1 MARHGRGGKQGQSRL
16 SLQLVLLIISFSL
29 IFIGKIDLYT
39 IRAAKSTVSELVA
52 PIYDVVAA
60 PARAFE
66 TMVGGMRTLA
76 SFRAENVRLRAENER
91 LKRWQR
97 RAEILE
103 SENRQLKTV
112 LGATSTTEM
121 SPVTARA
128 ISAPG
133 GSFAHSLLLEI
144 EDIGNVKRGNAVVNA
159 DGLVGYV
166 IEVGR
171 RYARILLI
179 TDVNSKIPVLLS
191 ASSWPALALGQNT
204 KTLRLDFLPLE
215 AKPEVGELVLT
226 SGHGGILPA
235 GVPVGRV
242 IAITEDSVFIQPSV
256 VLDQISF
263 VSVLTQEDGALTD
276 FRYED
281 LEAFFAPLPAESSG
295 RLLEGVNAA
304 ELLQ

>member
-1 MARHGRGGKQGQSRL
+1 MAGRVTRGKHGGSRL
-16 SLQLVLLIISFSL
+16 SLQLVLLVISFSL
-29 IFIGKIDLYT
+29 IFIGKVDLFT
-39 IRAAKSTVSELVA
+39 VRAAKSTISELIA

-60 PARAFE
+60 PVRAFE
-66 TMVGGMRTLA
+66 TMAGGMRTLA
-76 SFRAENVRLRAENER
+76 SFRAENVRLRAENDR

-103 SENRQLKTV
+103 SENRQLKTT
-112 LGATSTTEM
+112 LGAAATTEL

-144 EDIGNVKRGNAVVNA
+144 DKNANVARGNAVVNA

-166 IEVGR
+166 IEVGQKF
-171 RYARILLI
+171 ARVLLI
-179 TDVNSKIPVLLS
+179 TDVNSKVPVLLAS
-191 ASSWPALALGQNT
+191 SSWPALAMGQNT
-204 KTLRLDFLPLE
+204 KTLHLDFLPLE
-215 AKPEVGELVLT
+215 AQPEIGELVLT
-226 SGHGGILPA
+226 SGHGGILPP

-242 IAITEDSVFIQPSV
+242 RSVSEDHITIEPSV
-256 VLDQISF
+256 VLNQISF
-263 VSVLTQEDGALTD
+263 VSVLTRDENSAID
-276 FRYED
+276 FNYSDMES
-281 LEAFFAPLPAESSG
+281 FFAPLPAEATG

>member
-191 ASSWPALALGQNT
+191 VDFAILLGRTLKSSCRALSTAP
-204 KTLRLDFLPLE
+204 R
-215 AKPEVGELVLT
+215 
-226 SGHGGILPA
+226 
-235 GVPVGRV
+235 
-242 IAITEDSVFIQPSV
+242 
-256 VLDQISF
+256 
-263 VSVLTQEDGALTD
+263 SVLRPSANCSVT
-276 FRYED
+276 
-281 LEAFFAPLPAESSG
+281 
-295 RLLEGVNAA
+295 
-304 ELLQ
+304 